1 MKKHIA
7 LVLVVFAVLAAVGL
21 LLSQSTPVHQEA
33 TMLQIEDAAVYDSL
47 ESIMNDT
54 TFFVKAALKEETP
67 YLEGTSYRYQ
77 FSLIDD
83 YAGNMRTE
91 DGAIFNVYSFTSG
104 LYEAG
109 ETYYLFLTAQ
119 ESYMA
124 NTIMYMA
131 VDDRLILQYDDR
143 LLFDR
148 VNLSGMTLASMP
160 SSASRLEHEICDYT
174 EASAAAIQEKT
185 AQVFSSDAFPTLE
198 STVAA
203 AEAIWLVTILSCE
216 AVNPNASIC
225 EYRIDHVFRGNTETA
240 PVGSEFNGIY
250 PTEKISAGSQYYLVL
265 ADVGDYEYRP
275 FSFDHWLIPAESEES
290 AELLAMLEEVE

>member
-1 MKKHIA
+1 MKKYIGLIPIA
-7 LVLVVFAVLAAVGL
+7 LVVLVAVGL
-21 LLSQSTPVHQEA
+21 LLSQNAPVHQNA
-33 TMLQIEDAAVYDSL
+33 TLLQSEDAVVYDSL
-47 ESIMNDT
+47 ESIMKDT
-54 TFFVKAALKEETP
+54 TFYVKAVLKEETP

-91 DGAIFNVYSFTSG
+91 NGDIFYVYSLTSG
-104 LYEAG
+104 QYEAS

-131 VDDRLILQYDDR
+131 VDDQLILQYDDR

-148 VNLSGMTLASMP
+148 VNLPGMTLASMP

-174 EASAAAIQEKT
+174 EASAAVIKEKT
-185 AQVFSSDAFPTLE
+185 AQVFSSDAYPTLE

-203 AEAIWLVTILSCE
+203 ADAIWLVTIQSCE
-216 AVNPNASIC
+216 AMNPNASIC
-225 EYRIDHVFRGNTETA
+225 EYRIDHVFRGNTETT
-240 PVGSEFNGIY
+240 PVGSEFNGMY

-275 FSFDHWLIPAESEES
+275 FSFDHWLIPTESEES
-290 AELLAMLEEVE
+290 AELLTIIEDIE